1 MKRRISRLALIS
13 LIVAMLTVITGTEC
27 LYAFAAT
34 GESPIDYLY
43 EMSLLRGS
51 GVPTSTTNLSDRS
64 GKSYTAQWS
73 KIYEYTYTNYKMCTG
88 DSTKRFK
95 IYLDSHCYGDSS
107 ENPPMNGTV
116 TVEMYNNS
124 GSRVA
129 AWTSSNSTAPK
140 FTAYYTPS
148 SSTAYYYFKIRLSNC
163 EGYNAGKLTVSLAD
177 K

>member
-1 MKRRISRLALIS
+1 MKCRISRIALVF
-13 LIVAMLTVITGTEC
+13 LIVVMLTAITGAEC
-27 LYAFAAT
+27 FSAFAAI
-34 GESPIDYLY
+34 GEGPIDYLY

-51 GVPTSTTNLSDRS
+51 GVPTSTTNLSDRAS
-64 GKSYTAQWS
+64 NSYTAQWS

-107 ENPPMNGTV
+107 ENPAVNGTI

-129 AWTSSNSTAPK
+129 AWSSSNSTAPK